1 VHTVTTPIG
10 VMCPTLCPVC
20 AASDV
25 PAPISIGTAERL
37 VRQHREHLGLT
48 PDAPTSDDRQAD

>member
-1 VHTVTTPIG
+1 
-10 VMCPTLCPVC
+10 MCPTLCPLC
-20 AASDV
+20 ATSDL

-48 PDAPTSDDRQAD
+48 PDAPQSDDRQAD